1 MKVAVNLP
9 LHELLR
15 ASLDFFAT
23 TPALN
28 VISLSYTSRDGEDHE
43 KYLRDTSSFQMGGAL
58 DSWLPDDL
66 TSKLAVQVST
76 NLIPTTLPD
85 DVVEII
91 ATNSALYPST
101 IRDLILSDRKLADG
115 GKNGRFG
122 SRILSFEL
130 RVSNEDGASIFVF
143 DDCRYTETHVWP
155 LNFRGSGISAISQAI
170 GKQVEYSYEPEPTIK
185 DFLDSLH
192 QAGHKLTC
200 PTCGA
205 PFAGKIPCMTEH
217 CVAAR
222 NQAEKDYVRHKSEIQ
237 EWLVSETREGR
248 INSVAELEA
257 CKKKLTIEF
266 PDAEY
271 LIAGA
276 FRPAVKRIIEAYWEA
291 NADLKA
297 IAEKEAGKYAH
308 EAFVYEQ
315 EVKRLTDELES
326 LPSFKLFGNGKL
338 KEQRADLAK
347 KIEQA
352 TDEAKKLRSK
362 RDNVLAQLKSLPRR

>member
-1 MKVAVNLP
+1 
-9 LHELLR
+9 
-15 ASLDFFAT
+15 
-23 TPALN
+23 
-28 VISLSYTSRDGEDHE
+28 
-43 KYLRDTSSFQMGGAL
+43 MGGAL

-205 PFAGKIPCMTEH
+205 PFAGKIPCMTPL
-217 CVAAR
+217 CVR
-222 NQAEKDYVRHKSEIQ
+222 TRKQEAEDYDRHRSEVQKWIIN
-237 EWLVSETREGR
+237 ETREGR
-248 INSVAELEA
+248 INSAAELEE
-257 CKKKLTIEF
+257 CKEKLKAEH
-266 PDAEY
+266 PDAAG

-276 FRPAVKRIIEAYWEA
+276 FRNAIKQVIATYWEA
-291 NADLKA
+291 NPDLKA
-297 IAEKEAGKYAH
+297 IVDEKAEKYANEANAYDR
-308 EAFVYEQ
+308 EA
-315 EVKRLTDELES
+315 KRLADELDS
-326 LPSFKLFGNGKL
+326 LPGFKLFGNGAL
-338 KEQRADLAK
+338 KAQKDELEKGIEKATEDAK
-347 KIEQA
+347 RHRE
-352 TDEAKKLRSK
+352 K
-362 RDNVLAQLKSLPRR
+362 RDKVLDQLKRLPKR